1 MPTNGTTIY
10 YERDDFQTSF
20 RDAAINLVV
29 IGPGKFTARVTSVNL
44 PHLRFFVVEES
55 LPRIAY
61 AALPG
66 ESVNV
71 GFPLRFQRSSI
82 WGGIETNSRDLI
94 FHAAGERI
102 HQRTCG
108 AGIWGNISVD
118 PEFFAYTSKALTGSE
133 IVPPQVGKSLR
144 PSHADR
150 AELKRQQARLCR
162 LVETNPLTCT
172 HKEVARAIEHDF
184 IYVLVRCLTADVVH
198 DDTAARRRHSTIMNR
213 LEKLLAEKFDRQV
226 PTPELCRVIGVSER
240 TLRLSCA
247 NFIGMSPGHYMRLR
261 RLNLA
266 HTALGH
272 ADPAATSVAEIAEH
286 YGFLELGRF
295 AGVYRTIFGEM
306 PSETLRSS
314 LITAA

>member
-1 MPTNGTTIY
+1 MPTNGTTIF
-10 YERDDFQTSF
+10 YERDDFEKGF
-20 RDAAINLVV
+20 RGAAINLVI
-29 IGPGKFTARVTSVNL
+29 IGPGKFSARLISVNL
-44 PHLRFFVVEES
+44 PHLSLFVVEES
-55 LPRIAY
+55 LPRVAY
-61 AALPG
+61 AALPAK
-66 ESVNV
+66 SVNV
-71 GFPLRFQRSSI
+71 GFPLRFQKSSI
-82 WGGIETNSRDLI
+82 WDGIEINSRDLI
-94 FHAAGERI
+94 FHGTGERM

-108 AGIWGNISVD
+108 AGTWGNISVD
-118 PEFFAYTSKALTGSE
+118 PEFFAWTSKALTGWE

-150 AELKRQQARLCR
+150 VELQRQHTRLCR
-162 LVETNPLTCT
+162 LVETKPLTCT
-172 HKEVARAIEHDF
+172 HKEVARAIEHD
-184 IYVLVRCLTADVVH
+184 VVCALVRCLTADVVH
-198 DDTAARRRHSTIMNR
+198 GDTAARRRHSTIMNR
-213 LEKLLAEKFDRQV
+213 LEKLLVEKFDRQV
-226 PTPELCRVIGVSER
+226 PTSELCRAIGVSER

-261 RLNLA
+261 RLNLV

-314 LITAA
+314 LITGA